1 MKPASLCKVNDQSL
15 KDFIEK
21 CLVPASD
28 RLSAKELLKDSFL
41 VPEGG
46 LKEEEEEEESSMSSN
61 SNCGPQSMDIDP
73 EYCQSVCT
81 DSCPETPNTPILEF
95 ERVHQGKEFILKGMQ
110 LDGKTIGVALTIFDE
125 LGKKTSVFSLTYV

>member
-46 LKEEEEEEESSMSSN
+46 LKEEEEESSMSSN
-61 SNCGPQSMDIDP
+61 SNYVPQSMDIDP
-73 EYCQSVCT
+73 EYCKSART
-81 DSCPETPNTPILEF
+81 DSCPETPKTPILEF
-95 ERVHQGKEFILKGMQ
+95 ERVHQGKDFILKGMQ
-110 LDGKTIGVALTIFDE
+110 LDGKAIGLALTIFDE